1 MLHVAHDYK
10 KLGARLAI
18 PGRSSADNRAVATLP
33 AEQPASALQQA
44 LRQFGARLF
53 EAAPGLITWI
63 LLLSPAW
70 IPIIFQS
77 PGALVVASAVLVFD
91 IYWLIRAITVVT
103 GVYSTML
110 RMRRDMAM
118 DWLALC
124 REDRGKGVLD
134 PLQYI
139 HLSVIPTYTEPY
151 HVLEQTVQA
160 IVDSNYPSELMMVG
174 IITRETDKPGWEN
187 VARLKEKFGP
197 RLGGFYHI
205 KDPLEPGIVVGKSA
219 AMNWG
224 GRWMVRV
231 LTEEGYD
238 LRNILIT
245 DLDSDYRVHPQ
256 YFAWISW
263 HHARETLRDYVIWQP
278 VPLFHNNI
286 WQVPMAVRIMSAATS
301 QWQMFLHSRPHR
313 LVAFSSYTCSLDF
326 VHKVGYWDKDVIPE
340 DSRFYWKA
348 FFTFGKKFSVKSVYL
363 PLYGDSPNSRDYAST
378 HMSQYNQIKRWA
390 WGITDVPYVLA
401 RLFKHPEIPLW
412 LRIRRFMNL
421 FLNHLNWIFLP
432 LLLMFGASIP
442 IWVSVDFSLT
452 DLGQTLWTY
461 SGILLSTTLSTVVFF
476 LYFEIRMLPPKP
488 KEWPLWKKA
497 AVHLQYFAYPMVG
510 LVLSVLPALEAHT
523 RLLLGRYLEYR
534 VTEKV

>member
-1 MLHVAHDYK
+1 M
-10 KLGARLAI
+10 
-18 PGRSSADNRAVATLP
+18 AVIEAQPP
-33 AEQPASALQQA
+33 APVWEQA
-44 LRQFGARLF
+44 LRQFGARFF
-53 EAAPGLITWI
+53 EAAPGLVTWV
-63 LLLSPAW
+63 LLLAPAW
-70 IPIIFQS
+70 IPIIFHS
-77 PGALVVASAVLVFD
+77 SGALFVASVVLIFDAYWVLRAVS
-91 IYWLIRAITVVT
+91 VVT

-110 RMRRDMAM
+110 RMRRDMRK

-124 REDRGKGVLD
+124 REEKVAGSVD
-134 PLQYI
+134 PLQFL
-139 HLSVIPTYTEPY
+139 HLTVIPTYTEPF
-151 HVLEQTVQA
+151 HVLERTVQA
-160 IVDSNYPSELMMVG
+160 IVDSNYPDELKLVG

-187 VARLKEKFGP
+187 VARLKEKFGS

-205 KDPLEPGIVVGKSA
+205 KDPLEPGIVIGKSA

-231 LTEEGYD
+231 LSDEGYD
-238 LRNILIT
+238 LSKVLIT

-263 HHARETLRDYVIWQP
+263 HHAREPLRDYVIWQP

-286 WQVPMAVRIMSAATS
+286 WQVPMAVRIMSASTS
-301 QWQMFLHSRPHR
+301 QWQMFLHSQPHR

-348 FFTFGKKFSVKSVYL
+348 FFTFGKRFSVKSVWL
-363 PLYGDSPNSRDYAST
+363 PIYGDSPQARDYAAT
-378 HMSQYNQIKRWA
+378 HVSQYNQIKRWA

-401 RLFKHPEIPLW
+401 RFFKHPEIPIW
-412 LRIRRFMNL
+412 LRFRRFMNL

-432 LLLMFGASIP
+432 VLLLFGFSVP
-442 IWVSVDFSLT
+442 IWVSTDFSLT
-452 DLGQTLWTY
+452 DLGQTLWGI
-461 SGILLSTTLSTVVFF
+461 SGVLLGVTLSTVLFF

-488 KEWPLWKKA
+488 AEWPLVKKG
-497 AVHLQYFAYPMVG
+497 LIYLEYFMYPIVG

-523 RLLLGRYLEYR
+523 RLLFGRYLEYR